1 MLNPL
6 INLINNLISLINLS
20 VIVWAVLGMLMHFDI
35 VNRHNPLIQRLYFTL
50 GRALEPLLNP
60 IRRLLGKFMPDLG
73 GIDLSP
79 LVLILLLHF
88 VNDALYS
95 WFYVI

>member
-1 MLNPL
+1 MLNPF
-6 INLINNLISLINLS
+6 INLINNLISLINLA
-20 VIVWAVLGMLMHFDI
+20 VVLWAVLGMLMHFDI

-50 GRALEPLLNP
+50 GRVLEPLLKP